1 MNNQGWP
8 DERCAT
14 CGLRA
19 KLNMGVKNDGPLY
32 IRLRPCSR
40 CKEVRYCNRE
50 CQMKDWKAGHKDK
63 CVVPGDKPP
72 PPMADE
78 LRSAVAAQIANRGCY
93 ILAHAPGRTREEL
106 GPDEK
111 INIHTIGFYEHGA
124 AELAIARIPHR
135 LLQRAGGFLAYVR
148 NERPLD
154 QPLKEDEEMTVNGL
168 TFRAAHVKG
177 EALKAAT
184 PTASSPS
191 RRQQAA
197 RCRRRRPRRADED
210 DEAQLARLPYSDEE
224 RARDDRIFA
233 RLLDEAAGLEG
244 SPLLGP
250 AVQSQIL
257 KSEDL
262 ADAVGEVLACRLAR
276 AASCIMLPRAE
287 LKEACVR
294 ALRDDPKVG
303 ADVTAILARDPAAIS
318 YLQTASRALGRRH
331 PPGASLGGGLLM
343 DHATGIVI
351 GETAVIGDNCTI
363 LHSVTLGGTGKDRG
377 DRHPKVGD
385 RCTLGAGATVL
396 GNIRVGDGATVG
408 SQAVVT
414 RTCPRA

>member
-93 ILAHAPGRTREEL
+93 ILAHAPGRTKEGEL

-177 EALKAAT
+177 EALKAANADGVVT
-184 PTASSPS
+184 VRAFYHLKKSDGLVALIQLTLVREGDLPAHAPPEIDGGGASADDPTAAAEAAARDLELS
-191 RRQQAA
+191 RRAA
-197 RCRRRRPRRADED
+197 KA
-210 DEAQLARLPYSDEE
+210 
-224 RARDDRIFA
+224 
-233 RLLDEAAGLEG
+233 
-244 SPLLGP
+244 
-250 AVQSQIL
+250 
-257 KSEDL
+257 SE
-262 ADAVGEVLACRLAR
+262 
-276 AASCIMLPRAE
+276 
-287 LKEACVR
+287 
-294 ALRDDPKVG
+294 
-303 ADVTAILARDPAAIS
+303 
-318 YLQTASRALGRRH
+318 
-331 PPGASLGGGLLM
+331 
-343 DHATGIVI
+343 
-351 GETAVIGDNCTI
+351 
-363 LHSVTLGGTGKDRG
+363 
-377 DRHPKVGD
+377 
-385 RCTLGAGATVL
+385 
-396 GNIRVGDGATVG
+396 
-408 SQAVVT
+408 
-414 RTCPRA
+414 